1 MRPHTLFFLF
11 LKIFFAIQFIL
22 VVFGRHSEDSTM
34 YLLTDFIFKTALG
47 IFLMIYFYIHEIPKM
62 YYWDKV
68 VISFAGALLTYD
80 SVYNVLP
87 RLLLNYGIIFNP
99 FSLTN
104 MFSNVVKTVGETV
117 THPPQMLSQ

>member
-1 MRPHTLFFLF
+1 
-11 LKIFFAIQFIL
+11 
-22 VVFGRHSEDSTM
+22 M
-34 YLLTDFIFKTALG
+34 YLLTDFVFKTAIG
-47 IFLMIYFYIHEIPKM
+47 TFLMVYFYFHDIPKM

-99 FSLTN
+99 FSFTN
-104 MFSNVVKTVGETV
+104 MFSRVVKTVGETV
-117 THPPQMLSQ
+117 THPSQMLLQ

>member
-1 MRPHTLFFLF
+1 MRSHTMFFLF
-11 LKIFFAIQFIL
+11 LKIFFVIQFTL
-22 VVFGRHSEDSTM
+22 VVFGRHSEDSTV

-68 VISFAGALLTYD
+68 AISFAGALLTYD

-87 RLLLNYGIIFNP
+87 KLLLHYDIVFNP
-99 FSLTN
+99 FSITN
-104 MFSNVVKTVGETV
+104 MFSKVARSVGEAV
-117 THPPQMLSQ
+117 THPTQMLSQ

>member
-1 MRPHTLFFLF
+1 MKPHTIFFLF
-11 LKIFFAIQFIL
+11 LKIFFVLQFTAVII
-22 VVFGRHSEDSTM
+22 GKYSEHSTI
-34 YLLTDFIFKTALG
+34 YLWTDFVFKTAIG
-47 IFLMIYFYIHEIPKM
+47 TFLMIYFYLHDIPKM

-99 FSLTN
+99 FSFTN
-104 MFSNVVKTVGETV
+104 MFSKVVKSVGETV
-117 THPPQMLSQ
+117 THPSQMLSQ